1 MEAENPGVLQQ
12 RYWLG
17 EAWEEHEGT
26 VFWSAFDQ
34 KDRGEVFIQQLRPL
48 AEPSRAAPLSAAF
61 QGRAA
66 VAVPRPPAEKG
77 GTEPL
82 KAAGKTPASKDLV
95 AVPGDLLRQVQRV
108 ASPRTPHL
116 LAVHDVFEHDGS
128 VWVVMDPVQPFSLR
142 RLLREQGKLGGAG
155 AAYLGVEMA
164 AALQEMHDAGIAHGR
179 FDPRNVFFR
188 DDRTLALAGYGTA
201 PSPHDGQGPWIRPW
215 RPDSRYTAPELAR
228 RTADRPPSPTR
239 SGDLWALGMVLY
251 EILMGSRSLL
261 YGPLRRFRWIRKVHD
276 ARPPRVPG
284 EAELTLLLEV
294 LLSPHPGARTSAGP
308 AVVSLRRLAEQHEPV
323 PGGHWAVANRPP
335 RSFWEYLREQLVHL
349 FTTATSRAMAAFLTG
364 VLVTLVTLF
373 GWHLVS
379 RPSAP
384 DPLTAVLSGAV
395 FGAAYGTVRVLLMAS
410 WHGLALLRGTPAPD
424 PGTQAA
430 PRPPAVTAAPSGGA
444 EAAEAEA
451 EAAAAAAAMQARRL
465 RLPACT
471 PRLTLLDAPAHVGRA
486 VRLEFAL
493 DVPAGHPWH
502 RSSGDTRAPAE
513 LMLVASPRGAG
524 STLVPPCADY
534 RVQAPGAEPAAFTFT
549 AHTPGRHRLRITV
562 YDRALG
568 VVLQELDATLDA
580 VEPALLGSA
589 PHEGPEF

>member
-12 RYWLG
+12 RYWLD

-34 KDRGEVFIQQLRPL
+34 KDRREVFIQQLWPL
-48 AEPSRAAPLSAAF
+48 AEPSKSGSVLESFHDRT
-61 QGRAA
+61 A
-66 VAVPRPPAEKG
+66 VAVPLPPAGKG
-77 GTEPL
+77 ETTPS
-82 KAAGKTPASKDLV
+82 KAAAVADTGKDRV

-116 LAVHDVFEHDGS
+116 LAVHDVFEHGGS
-128 VWVVMDPVQPFSLR
+128 VWVVMDPVQPFSLS
-142 RLLREQGKLGGAG
+142 RLLKEQGKLGGAG

-164 AALQEMHDAGIAHGR
+164 AALQELHDAGIAHGR

-188 DDRTLALAGYGTA
+188 DDRTLAIAGYGMA

-228 RTADRPPSPTR
+228 RTADRPPAPTR

-294 LLSPHPGARTSAGP
+294 LLSPHPGARTSAAP
-308 AVVSLRRLAEQHEPV
+308 AVVSLRRLAGQHEPV

-335 RSFWEYLREQLVHL
+335 RSVWEHLREQLVHL

-395 FGAAYGTVRVLLMAS
+395 FGAAYGTVRVVLMAS
-410 WHGLALLRGTPAPD
+410 WHGLALLRSRPAPE
-424 PGTQAA
+424 PGTQVA
-430 PRPPAVTAAPSGGA
+430 PRPPAVTATASGGA
-444 EAAEAEA
+444 EDAEP
-451 EAAAAAAAMQARRL
+451 EAAAAMPAHRL

-493 DVPAGHPWH
+493 DVPAGHPWY

-534 RVQAPGAEPAAFTFT
+534 LVQAPGGEPAAFTFT
-549 AHTPGRHRLRITV
+549 AHTPGPHRLRITV
-562 YDRALG
+562 YDRAHG
-568 VVLQELDATLDA
+568 VVLQELDATLEA
-580 VEPALLGSA
+580 AEPVLLGSA

>member
-1 MEAENPGVLQQ
+1 MEAENPGVLRQ
-12 RYWLG
+12 RYWLDQ
-17 EAWEEHEGT
+17 AWEEHEGA

-34 KDRGEVFIQQLRPL
+34 KERAEVFIQQLLPL
-48 AEPSRAAPLSAAF
+48 TQPSRPGSMLDALQERPAGAAPRLPAAK
-61 QGRAA
+61 GRTTYA
-66 VAVPRPPAEKG
+66 KG
-77 GTEPL
+77 
-82 KAAGKTPASKDLV
+82 AAGADTGKDRV
-95 AVPGDLLRQVQRV
+95 AVPGDLLRQIRRV

-116 LAVHDVFEHDGS
+116 LAVHDAFEHGGS
-128 VWVVMDPVQPFSLR
+128 VWVVMDPVQPISLS
-142 RLLREQGKLGGAG
+142 RLLKEQGKLGGAG

-164 AALQEMHDAGIAHGR
+164 TALQELHDAGIAHGR

-228 RTADRPPSPTR
+228 RTADRPPFPTR

-276 ARPPRVPG
+276 ARPPRIPG

-294 LLSPHPGARTSAGP
+294 LLSPYPGARTSAAP
-308 AVVSLRRLAEQHEPV
+308 AVVSLRRLAGQHEPV

-335 RSFWEYLREQLVHL
+335 PSFWESLRERLVHL

-384 DPLTAVLSGAV
+384 DPLTALLSGAV
-395 FGAAYGTVRVLLMAS
+395 FGAAYGTVRVLLTAS
-410 WHGLALLRGTPAPD
+410 WHCLALLRATPARE
-424 PGTQAA
+424 PGAQAQ
-430 PRPPAVTAAPSGGA
+430 PRPAAVSAAPSGGA
-444 EAAEAEA
+444 EAEAGPT
-451 EAAAAAAAMQARRL
+451 AAAMPAHRL

-471 PRLTLLDAPAHVGRA
+471 PRLTLIDAPAHVGRS
-486 VRLEFAL
+486 VRLEFTL

-502 RSSGDTRAPAE
+502 RSPGDTRAPAE
-513 LMLVASPRGAG
+513 LVLVASPRGAG

-534 RVQAPGAEPAAFTFT
+534 RVQAPGGQAAAFTFT
-549 AHTPGRHRLRITV
+549 AHTPGRHQLRITV
-562 YDRALG
+562 YDRAHG
-568 VVLQELDATLDA
+568 VVLQELDATLEA
-580 VEPALLGSA
+580 AEPVLLGSS